1 MDDLNKKSTNKNK
14 KVLYSTEAID
24 ENDNTSLKSGRLG
37 IKEIKN
43 DKDDSK
49 QIWGIILKYELDGE
63 QQEITIATLGEI
75 EGLVEKAK
83 AINELLEKQLIAN
96 KHEEKGFKYYE
107 QLQSY
112 LKSERIPFSLTVE
125 GTEVLS
131 YKKKEKT
138 EIDTTYSVDTNG
150 RLYTEFTEKQLED
163 MKKNNNSELLKYF
176 IHQKNIEKWK
186 ERKEKILNTLD
197 PEEKEKFLKG
207 EKITQYIE
215 ETTKT
220 PETKKTLAGDYLIE
234 ALEENQ
240 DTHKLE
246 LAKGLFAMQDKGFA
260 IDVKVVLEKQRDKLY
275 NAIQEEKTDKKTMDA
290 VLQLL
295 TRMDEYAILFDLV
308 KDGKQLNARYRYEWK
323 KLNLSEVKALCKSYN
338 PEDKEIQ
345 KYIDLKE
352 KTLQDKTLN
361 KVEKEN
367 NYNDSENMKQL
378 YKFLMRAK
386 VRDYTNT
393 DGLYSAKN
401 IVIDNGNYLS
411 NRLYEHIIRE
421 LAEYNLENIE
431 TYNKY
436 AKKSEGIF
444 VYDVNNKENGKEP
457 IRTFSNTV
465 KQISNE
471 LLKTKEAPEAPGNL
485 KNSEDHGAPDGD
497 ER

>member
-1 MDDLNKKSTNKNK
+1 MEVVNKNVSSK
-14 KVLYSTEAID
+14 EKMLERIK
-24 ENDNTSLKSGRLG
+24 SLSSSKS
-37 IKEIKN
+37 
-43 DKDDSK
+43 
-49 QIWGIILKYELDGE
+49 
-63 QQEITIATLGEI
+63 
-75 EGLVEKAK
+75 
-83 AINELLEKQLIAN
+83 N
-96 KHEEKGFKYYE
+96 KHEEKGLKYYE

-125 GTEVLS
+125 GREVLS
-131 YKKKEKT
+131 YKEKEKT
-138 EIDTTYSVDTNG
+138 EIDTTYSVDPNG

-186 ERKEKILNTLD
+186 ERKEKILNKLD

-240 DTHKLE
+240 DPHKLE

-275 NAIQEEKTDKKTMDA
+275 NAIQEEKTDKKTIDA

-401 IVIDNGNYLS
+401 IVVDNGNYLA

-471 LLKTKEAPEAPGNL
+471 LLKTKEAPEAPENL
-485 KNSEDHGAPDGD
+485 ENSEDHGAPDGD

>member
-1 MDDLNKKSTNKNK
+1 
-14 KVLYSTEAID
+14 
-24 ENDNTSLKSGRLG
+24 
-37 IKEIKN
+37 
-43 DKDDSK
+43 
-49 QIWGIILKYELDGE
+49 
-63 QQEITIATLGEI
+63 
-75 EGLVEKAK
+75 
-83 AINELLEKQLIAN
+83 
-96 KHEEKGFKYYE
+96 
-107 QLQSY
+107 
-112 LKSERIPFSLTVE
+112 
-125 GTEVLS
+125 
-131 YKKKEKT
+131 
-138 EIDTTYSVDTNG
+138 
-150 RLYTEFTEKQLED
+150 
-163 MKKNNNSELLKYF
+163 
-176 IHQKNIEKWK
+176 
-186 ERKEKILNTLD
+186 
-197 PEEKEKFLKG
+197 
-207 EKITQYIE
+207 
-215 ETTKT
+215 
-220 PETKKTLAGDYLIE
+220 
-234 ALEENQ
+234 
-240 DTHKLE
+240 
-246 LAKGLFAMQDKGFA
+246 MQDKGFA

-401 IVIDNGNYLS
+401 IVVDNGNYLA

-485 KNSEDHGAPDGD
+485 ENPEDHGAPDGD

>member
-1 MDDLNKKSTNKNK
+1 MNDLNKRNIQQNKN
-14 KVLYSTEAID
+14 VLYSTEAID
-24 ENDNTSLKSGRLG
+24 EDSNKSLKSGRLV
-37 IKEIKN
+37 IKEVKKN
-43 DKDDSK
+43 NDDSK
-49 QIWGIILKYELDGE
+49 QMWGITLKYELDGK

-75 EGLVEKAK
+75 EGLGEKAK
-83 AINELLEKQLIAN
+83 TINELIEKQLIAN

-107 QLQSY
+107 SLQNY
-112 LKSERIPFSLTVE
+112 LKVENIPFSLTLE
-125 GTEVLS
+125 GTEILS

-138 EIDTTYSVDTNG
+138 TIDTTFDVDQYG
-150 RLYTEFTEKQLED
+150 RLYTKFTEEQLQNL
-163 MKKNNNSELLKYF
+163 KKTHKSDLQEYF
-176 IHQKNIEKWK
+176 IRQKNIEKWE
-186 ERKEKILNTLD
+186 ERRKKILNKCG
-197 PEEKEKFLKG
+197 PEEKERFLKG

-220 PETKKTLAGDYLIE
+220 PEAKKTLAGDYLIE

-240 DTHKLE
+240 DPHKLE

-401 IVIDNGNYLS
+401 IVVDNGNYLA

-431 TYNKY
+431 TYNEY
-436 AKKSEGIF
+436 AKKSGGVF
-444 VYDVNNKENGKEP
+444 VYDVNNTEKRKEP
-457 IRTFSNTV
+457 IRNFSKTI
-465 KQISNE
+465 KQISDE
-471 LLKTKEAPEAPGNL
+471 LLKTKEAPENPG
-485 KNSEDHGAPDGD
+485 ED

>member
-1 MDDLNKKSTNKNK
+1 MNDLNKRNIQQQNKN
-14 KVLYSTEAID
+14 VLYSTEAID
-24 ENDNTSLKSGRLG
+24 EDSNKSLKSGRLV
-37 IKEIKN
+37 IKEVKKN
-43 DKDDSK
+43 NDDSK
-49 QIWGIILKYELDGE
+49 QMWGITLKYELDGK

-75 EGLVEKAK
+75 DGLGEKAK
-83 AINELLEKQLIAN
+83 TINELIEKQLIAN
-96 KHEEKGFKYYE
+96 KNEEKGFKYYE
-107 QLQSY
+107 SLQNY
-112 LKSERIPFSLTVE
+112 LKVENIPFSLTLE

-138 EIDTTYSVDTNG
+138 TIDTTFAVDQYG
-150 RLYTEFTEKQLED
+150 RLYTKFTEEQLKNL
-163 MKKNNNSELLKYF
+163 KKTHKSDLQEYF
-176 IHQKNIEKWK
+176 IRQKNIEKWE
-186 ERKEKILNTLD
+186 ERRKKILNKCG
-197 PEEKEKFLKG
+197 PEEKERFLKG

-220 PETKKTLAGDYLIE
+220 PEAKKTLAGDYLIE

-240 DTHKLE
+240 DPHKLE

-401 IVIDNGNYLS
+401 IVVDNGNYLA

-431 TYNKY
+431 TYNEY
-436 AKKSEGIF
+436 AKKSGGVF
-444 VYDVNNKENGKEP
+444 VYDVNNTEKRKEP
-457 IRTFSNTV
+457 IRNFSKTI
-465 KQISNE
+465 KQISDE
-471 LLKTKEAPEAPGNL
+471 LLKTKEAPENPG
-485 KNSEDHGAPDGD
+485 ED

>member
-1 MDDLNKKSTNKNK
+1 MNDLNKRNIQQNKN
-14 KVLYSTEAID
+14 VLYSTEAID
-24 ENDNTSLKSGRLG
+24 EDSNKSLKSGRLV
-37 IKEIKN
+37 IKEVKKN
-43 DKDDSK
+43 NDDSK
-49 QIWGIILKYELDGE
+49 QMWGITLKYELDGK

-75 EGLVEKAK
+75 EGLGEKAK
-83 AINELLEKQLIAN
+83 TINELIEKQLIAN
-96 KHEEKGFKYYE
+96 KNEEKGFKYYE
-107 QLQSY
+107 SLQNY
-112 LKSERIPFSLTVE
+112 LKVENIPFSLTLE

-138 EIDTTYSVDTNG
+138 TIDTTFAVDQYG
-150 RLYTEFTEKQLED
+150 RLYTKFTEEQLKNL
-163 MKKNNNSELLKYF
+163 KKTHKSDLQEYF
-176 IHQKNIEKWK
+176 IRQKNIEKWE
-186 ERKEKILNTLD
+186 ERRKKILNKCG
-197 PEEKEKFLKG
+197 PEEKERFLKG

-220 PETKKTLAGDYLIE
+220 PEAKKTLAGDYLIE

-240 DTHKLE
+240 DPHKLE

-401 IVIDNGNYLS
+401 IVVDNGNYLA

-431 TYNKY
+431 TYNEY
-436 AKKSEGIF
+436 AKKSGGVF
-444 VYDVNNKENGKEP
+444 VYDVNNTEKRKEP
-457 IRTFSNTV
+457 IRNFSKTI
-465 KQISNE
+465 KQISDE
-471 LLKTKEAPEAPGNL
+471 LLKTKEAPENPG
-485 KNSEDHGAPDGD
+485 ED

>member
-1 MDDLNKKSTNKNK
+1 MDDLNKKSTTKNK

-43 DKDDSK
+43 DKDDSI
-49 QIWGIILKYELDGE
+49 QIWVWGIILKYELDGE
-63 QQEITIATLGEI
+63 QQEITIATLGKI
-75 EGLVEKAK
+75 ECLVEKAK

-131 YKKKEKT
+131 YKEKEKT
-138 EIDTTYSVDTNG
+138 EIDSTYSVDPNG

-163 MKKNNNSELLKYF
+163 MKKNNNSELLKYL

-186 ERKEKILNTLD
+186 ERKEKILNKLD

-220 PETKKTLAGDYLIE
+220 PEIKKTLAGDYLIE

-240 DTHKLE
+240 DPHKLE

-275 NAIQEEKTDKKTMDA
+275 NVIQEEKTDKKTIDA

-308 KDGKQLNARYRYEWK
+308 KDGKQLDA
-323 KLNLSEVKALCKSYN
+323 
-338 PEDKEIQ
+338 I
-345 KYIDLKE
+345 
-352 KTLQDKTLN
+352 
-361 KVEKEN
+361 
-367 NYNDSENMKQL
+367 
-378 YKFLMRAK
+378 
-386 VRDYTNT
+386 
-393 DGLYSAKN
+393 
-401 IVIDNGNYLS
+401 
-411 NRLYEHIIRE
+411 
-421 LAEYNLENIE
+421 
-431 TYNKY
+431 
-436 AKKSEGIF
+436 
-444 VYDVNNKENGKEP
+444 
-457 IRTFSNTV
+457 
-465 KQISNE
+465 
-471 LLKTKEAPEAPGNL
+471 
-485 KNSEDHGAPDGD
+485 
-497 ER
+497 